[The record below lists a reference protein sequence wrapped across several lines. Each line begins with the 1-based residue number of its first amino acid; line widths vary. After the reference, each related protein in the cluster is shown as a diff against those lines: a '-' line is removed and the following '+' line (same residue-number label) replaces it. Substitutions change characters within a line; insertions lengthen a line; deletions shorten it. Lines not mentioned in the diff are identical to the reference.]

1 MVEIVLFCDTRLL
14 IILMLEPNLL
24 IASFI
29 TFFAVCYS
37 FLISKL
43 FKIKLKPVRFES
55 IEGLRGY
62 LAFFVLLHH
71 ACIYYYYLRS
81 GNWEL
86 PPQNLYIHL
95 GQTSV
100 SLFFM
105 ITGFL
110 FFEKLIESRRN
121 KINWFSYF
129 LSRILRLYPL
139 YIVALISMLII
150 VYAMSDFKRMDK
162 FLDLFLEI
170 KDWVFFGVINTPQIN
185 GYEKTGDIISVLW
198 SIRYEWM
205 FYFALPVIG
214 LLFFRQRPNIIL
226 VALCVVVCYYIFIS
240 GEIIYYHFLSFIS
253 GLLAALICKNEKIKS
268 ITKHWGSSFFV
279 LLTLIYL
286 VCFFN
291 STHAIIPW
299 LLTTIVFTA
308 ISCGNSIFG
317 LLTLNASKKFG
328 QISYSIYL
336 LHTVLFF
343 IIFRMIFGIEIISKL
358 SSIEYWFLILAISLI
373 LIPICYFTYYKI
385 ELPVINSK
393 KTILLKLKLFRTK

>member
-1 MVEIVLFCDTRLL
+1 
-14 IILMLEPNLL
+14 MLEPNLL

-37 FLISKL
+37 FLIGKL

-62 LAFFVLLHH
+62 LAFFVFLHH

-81 GNWEL
+81 GIWEL

-105 ITGFL
+105 ITAFL
-110 FFEKLIESRRN
+110 FFNKLIESRRH

-129 LSRILRLYPL
+129 LARILRLYPL
-139 YIVALISMLII
+139 YLLALVTMLII

-170 KDWVFFGVINTPQIN
+170 KDWIFFGVINTPQIN

-205 FYFALPVIG
+205 FYFSLPILG

-253 GLLAALICKNEKIKS
+253 GLLAAFVFKIKKIRS
-268 ITKHWGSSFFV
+268 IAKHWASSFFV
-279 LLTLIYL
+279 LLILIGIVY
-286 VCFFN
+286 FFN
-291 STHAIIPW
+291 TTQSIIPW
-299 LLTTIVFTA
+299 LLTTIVFIA
-308 ISCGNSIFG
+308 VASGNSIFG
-317 LLTLNASKKFG
+317 LLTLNASKFFG

-343 IIFRMIFGIEIISKL
+343 IVFRMIFGIEIISKL
-358 SSIEYWFLILAISLI
+358 SLIEYWFLILSVSLF

-393 KTILLKLKLFRTK
+393 KIILLKLKLFRAK

>member
-1 MVEIVLFCDTRLL
+1 
-14 IILMLEPNLL
+14 MLEPNLL

-37 FLISKL
+37 FLIGKL

-62 LAFFVLLHH
+62 LAFFVFLHH

-81 GNWEL
+81 GIWEL

-105 ITGFL
+105 ITAFL
-110 FFEKLIESRRN
+110 FFNKLIESRRH

-139 YIVALISMLII
+139 YLLALVTMLII

-170 KDWVFFGVINTPQIN
+170 KDWIFFGVINTPQIN

-205 FYFALPVIG
+205 FYFSLPILG

-226 VALCVVVCYYIFIS
+226 VALCVVCLLLYFYFWRNNLLSFLIFYKWFIS
-240 GEIIYYHFLSFIS
+240 
-253 GLLAALICKNEKIKS
+253 
-268 ITKHWGSSFFV
+268 
-279 LLTLIYL
+279 
-286 VCFFN
+286 
-291 STHAIIPW
+291 
-299 LLTTIVFTA
+299 
-308 ISCGNSIFG
+308 
-317 LLTLNASKKFG
+317 
-328 QISYSIYL
+328 
-336 LHTVLFF
+336 
-343 IIFRMIFGIEIISKL
+343 
-358 SSIEYWFLILAISLI
+358 SLC
-373 LIPICYFTYYKI
+373 L
-385 ELPVINSK
+385 
-393 KTILLKLKLFRTK
+393 

>member
-1 MVEIVLFCDTRLL
+1 
-14 IILMLEPNLL
+14 MLEPNLL

-37 FLISKL
+37 FLIGKL

-62 LAFFVLLHH
+62 LAFFVFLHH

-81 GNWEL
+81 GIWEL

-105 ITGFL
+105 ITAFL
-110 FFEKLIESRRN
+110 FFNKLIESRRH

-139 YIVALISMLII
+139 YLLALVTMLII

-170 KDWVFFGVINTPQIN
+170 KDWIFFGVINTPQIN

-205 FYFALPVIG
+205 FYFSLPILG

-253 GLLAALICKNEKIKS
+253 GLLAAFVFKIKKIRS
-268 ITKHWGSSFFV
+268 IAKHWASSFFV
-279 LLTLIYL
+279 LLILIGIVY
-286 VCFFN
+286 FFN
-291 STHAIIPW
+291 TTQSIIPW
-299 LLTTIVFTA
+299 LLTTIVFIA
-308 ISCGNSIFG
+308 VASGNSIFG
-317 LLTLNASKKFG
+317 LLTLNASKFFG

-343 IIFRMIFGIEIISKL
+343 IVFRMIFGIEIILKL
-358 SSIEYWFLILAISLI
+358 SLIEYWFLILSVSLF

-393 KTILLKLKLFRTK
+393 KIILLKLKLFRAK